1 MILSCNHIAKAYG
14 VDTILEDVS
23 FFINEQE
30 KAAIVGMN
38 GAGKTTLLK
47 IIIGEL
53 AQDEG
58 EVILSKGK
66 KIGYLAQHD
75 DFSMEQSIY
84 KEVESARQDLIGM
97 EQRLR
102 DMERDMDTV
111 PHEDLEVFMQ
121 QYHRLNDEF
130 EQLGGYTFRGEI
142 TGVIRG
148 LGFSDEEFEKPV
160 QTLSGGQKTR
170 VGLAKLLVSKPDM
183 LLLDEPT
190 NHLDIASIEWLEGFL
205 KGYKGAVLI
214 VSHDRYF
221 LDKIVTKVIEIENRC
236 SKVYRGS
243 YTDYSRKKEE
253 QRAIYLK
260 HYFEQQDLIKHQE
273 QVISTI
279 RGFKTEAALI
289 RAKSREK
296 LLDKVERLDKP
307 MEIRAD
313 MHFKLEPS
321 VESGKDV
328 LHVEG
333 LKKSFE
339 GRTLFEN
346 IQVDIKRGERV
357 ALIGSNGTGKTTFL
371 KILNGLLKA
380 DQGSFRLGAKVSIG
394 YYDQEQ
400 QQFDEQKT
408 LFDEIGDA
416 YPDMTNTRIRNVLGA
431 FLFTEDDVFKYIRD
445 LSGGERGRLSLAKL
459 MLSEANFLILDE
471 PTNHLDITSKE
482 ILETALN
489 EYTGTVLFVSHD
501 RYFINRVATRV
512 LELKEES
519 FVNYLG
525 NYDYYI
531 EKSRQL
537 NDLQCAKTGKK
548 EGGISGQTS
557 GILQEKNPLSD
568 GQANWQEQKAKAA
581 AKRKKENSIARIE
594 EQIDNLEKELKE
606 IEEKQ
611 ADPNIATN
619 SAKLN
624 EWLVKYEE
632 VKKKLEPLYEQWEE
646 LTSES

>member
-1 MILSCNHIAKAYG
+1 MILSCNRIAKAYG

-23 FFINEQE
+23 FFINDQE

-38 GAGKTTLLK
+38 GAGKSTLLK
-47 IIIGEL
+47 IIMGEL

-58 EVILSKGK
+58 EVILAKGK
-66 KIGYLAQHD
+66 SIGYLAQHE
-75 DFSMEQSIY
+75 DFDTDQTIY
-84 KEVESARQDLIGM
+84 GEVERSKQELIDM

-102 DMERDMDTV
+102 DMESNMEKVPPEELDT
-111 PHEDLEVFMQ
+111 FMQ
-121 QYHRLNDEF
+121 QYHRLNEEF
-130 EQLGGYTFRGEI
+130 EDLGGYTFRGEI
-142 TGVIRG
+142 TAVIRG
-148 LGFSDEEFEKPV
+148 LGFSDEEFDKPV
-160 QTLSGGQKTR
+160 HQLSGGQKTR
-170 VGLAKLLVSKPDM
+170 VGLAKLLVSKPDVLM
-183 LLLDEPT
+183 LDEPT

-221 LDKIVTKVIEIENRC
+221 LDKIVTKVVEIENKR
-236 SKVYRGS
+236 SNVYRGS
-243 YTDYSRKKEE
+243 YTEYSRKKEE

-260 HYFEQQDLIKHQE
+260 HYFEQQAEIKHQE

-296 LLDKVERLDKP
+296 MLNKMERLDKP

-328 LHVEG
+328 LYVEE
-333 LKKSFE
+333 LKKSF
-339 GRTLFEN
+339 GDRTLFDHV
-346 IQVDIKRGERV
+346 QVDIKKGERV
-357 ALIGSNGTGKTTFL
+357 AIIGANGTGKTTFL
-371 KILNGLLKA
+371 KILNGILQA
-380 DQGSFRLGAKVSIG
+380 DEGSFRLGAKVSIG

-400 QQFDEQKT
+400 QQFDEEKT

-431 FLFTEDDVFKYIRD
+431 FLFTDDDVFKRIKD

-489 EYTGTVLFVSHD
+489 DYTGTVLFVSHD
-501 RYFINRVATRV
+501 RYFINRTATRI
-512 LELKEES
+512 LELKDEK

-531 EKSRQL
+531 EKSRQ
-537 NDLQCAKTGKK
+537 AEAMSVPEKEKK
-548 EGGISGQTS
+548 EGSAFSPSGKQNES
-557 GILQEKNPLSD
+557 QNSA
-568 GQANWQEQKAKAA
+568 GQADWQEQKAKAA
-581 AKRKKENSIARIE
+581 AKRKLENAIARVEDKIE
-594 EQIDNLEKELKE
+594 KLEQELRD

-611 ADPNIATN
+611 ADPQIATN

-624 EWLVKYEE
+624 EWLLKHEAVQKE
-632 VKKKLEPLYEQWEE
+632 LEPLYAEWEE
-646 LTSES
+646 LTNEA